1 MKQEMSSVDVAAL
14 IKELR
19 PHLLDAKL
27 AKIYQHSPDE
37 MRIGLHIFKE
47 GRTNLVIEA
56 GRRLHLTKHPETAP
70 KFPQSFPMLLR
81 KHLTGGRI
89 TDISQYD
96 FDRIIEMHIQRG
108 EDNTILIVELFSR
121 GNIVLLDSEKRIIL
135 PLKSISFRDRKVRG
149 GELYELPQAQLSPVT
164 ATLDEL
170 KEMFSCSDSDI
181 VRTVATRMNIGGQY
195 AEELCLRAGI
205 DKSTPASQLSDIKLF
220 LKALQEVFKPLCAEL
235 KPHIVF
241 DDGKPIDVLPLELSQ
256 YEKNEKKYFGTFNE
270 ALDEY
275 FSRRKEV
282 KKERVKEEKKE
293 KPGLVEYRLHKQMS
307 ALQKFKD
314 EEEKLV
320 HRGELIYAHYQTI
333 DGILKAI
340 KDARDKRYSWDDIKN
355 ILKKSDMPD
364 AKAIKSVNQSKGTIT
379 VTLDKND
386 VELDIR
392 LSVTQ
397 NSQVYYDKSKK
408 LSSKIKGALE
418 AIEATKKLSTTE
430 EAPKPREKPIVH
442 RQKWYEQF
450 RWFISS
456 DGFLVIGGRDAESN
470 EDIVKKYLQKR
481 DIFFHAH
488 VSGSPAVVIKTE
500 GKEVPETTLL
510 EAAQFT
516 VSYSGIWKSGQVS
529 GDCYWVLPEQV
540 SKTPESGEYI
550 AKGAFVIRG
559 KRNYYKDVMLGA
571 ALGLLLNEEKRLIG
585 GPLSAVK
592 SRAQFVI
599 EIEPGEFEQND
610 LSKKIYRML
619 NDKFEDK
626 KLIKTIASPDKIAMF
641 MPPGGSRVKGEGI
654 YQR

>member
-1 MKQEMSSVDVAAL
+1 MKQEMSSVDVAA
-14 IKELR
+14 IVKELR
-19 PHLLDAKL
+19 PRLLDAKIG
-27 AKIYQHSPDE
+27 KIYQHSPDE
-37 MRIGLHIFKE
+37 IRIGLHIFKE

-56 GRRLHLTKHPETAP
+56 GRRVHLTKYPETAP

-81 KHLTGGRI
+81 KHLSGGRI
-89 TDISQYD
+89 VDISQYD

-108 EDNTILIVELFSR
+108 EDKTILIVELFSK

-135 PLKSISFRDRKVRG
+135 PLKSISFRDRKVIR
-149 GELYELPQAQLSPVT
+149 GELYELPQAQLSPIT

-170 KEMFSCSDSDI
+170 KEMFSGSDSDI
-181 VRTVATRMNIGGQY
+181 VRTIATRMNMGGQY
-195 AEELCLRAGI
+195 AEELCQHAGI
-205 DKSTPASQLSDIKLF
+205 EKTMPARQLQDVTPLLN
-220 LKALQEVFKPLCAEL
+220 ALREVFKPISADL

-241 DDGKPIDVLPLELSQ
+241 QDGKAIDALPFELSR
-256 YEKNEKKYFGTFNE
+256 YEKNEKKYFGNFNE

-275 FSRRKEV
+275 FSRKEEVRKED
-282 KKERVKEEKKE
+282 VKEEEKE
-293 KPGLVEYRLHKQMS
+293 KPGLLEYRLEKQTH

-314 EEEKLV
+314 EEGKLV
-320 HRGELIYAHYQTI
+320 RKGELIYAHYQTI

-340 KDARDKRYSWDDIKN
+340 KDARDKGYSWDDIKN
-355 ILKKSDMPD
+355 VLKKSDMPD
-364 AKAIKSVNQSKGTIT
+364 AKAIKSVNQGKGTIT
-379 VTLDKND
+379 VTLDNED

-418 AIEATKKLSTTE
+418 AIEATKKLSPTE
-430 EAPKPREKPIVH
+430 EATKPREKPIVH

-456 DGFLVIGGRDAESN
+456 DGFLVIGGRDAQSN
-470 EDIVKKYLQKR
+470 EVIVKKYLEKR
-481 DIFFHAH
+481 DIFFHTH

-500 GKEVPETTLL
+500 GKEVPKTTLA

-516 VSYSGIWKSGQVS
+516 VSYSGIWKSGQAG

-540 SKTPESGEYI
+540 SKTPESGEYVP
-550 AKGAFVIRG
+550 KGAFVIRG
-559 KRNYYKDVMLGA
+559 KRNYYKDVMLSA
-571 ALGLLLNEEKRLIG
+571 ALGIIFNGEKRLIG
-585 GPLSAVK
+585 GPASAVK
-592 SRAQFVI
+592 SKAKFVI
-599 EIEPGEFEQND
+599 EVEPGEYNQND

-626 KLIKTIASPDKIAMF
+626 KLIKTIASPDKIAVF
-641 MPPGGSRVKGEGI
+641 LPPGGSRVKE
-654 YQR
+654 

>member
-14 IKELR
+14 IKELHPR
-19 PHLLDAKL
+19 LLDAKI
-27 AKIYQHSPDE
+27 AKIYQHSADE
-37 MRIGLHIFKE
+37 IRIGLHIFKE

-81 KHLTGGRI
+81 KHLSGGRI

-96 FDRIIEMHIQRG
+96 FDRIIEMQIQRG
-108 EDNTILIVELFSR
+108 EDKTILLIELFSR
-121 GNIVLLDSEKRIIL
+121 GNIVLLNAEKKIIL

-149 GELYELPQAQLSPVT
+149 GEPYELPAPQLSPVT

-170 KEMFSCSDSDI
+170 KEMFSHSDSDI
-181 VRTVATRMNIGGQY
+181 VRTLATRMNMGGQY
-195 AEELCLRAGI
+195 AEELCLRGGI
-205 DKSTPASQLSDIKLF
+205 DKNTPAKQFSDF
-220 LKALQEVFKPLCAEL
+220 AAVQKALSEVFMPLRTDL
-235 KPHIVF
+235 KPHIVLK
-241 DDGKPIDVLPLELSQ
+241 DGKPVDVLPFELSQ
-256 YEKNEKKYFGTFNE
+256 YGKNEKKYFGTFND

-275 FSRRKEV
+275 FSPETG
-282 KKERVKEEKKE
+282 KKGELKEEKNVGGNAE
-293 KPGLVEYRLHKQMS
+293 KPGLYEYRMQKQMQ
-307 ALQKFKD
+307 ALGKFKD
-314 EEEKLV
+314 EEGKLV
-320 HRGELIYAHYQTI
+320 RKGELIYAHYQMC
-333 DGILKAI
+333 DGILKTI
-340 KDARDKRYSWDDIKN
+340 RDARDKGYSWDEIKSK
-355 ILKKSDMPD
+355 LKISDKPE
-364 AKAIKSVNQSKGTIT
+364 ARAIKSIDTGRGIIT
-379 VTLDKND
+379 VTLDNQD

-392 LSVTQ
+392 LSVPQ

-408 LSSKIKGALE
+408 LSSKIKGALT
-418 AIEATKKLSTTE
+418 AIEGTKKLSEKE
-430 EAPKPREKPIVH
+430 EAPEVRKKPEKTK
-442 RQKWYEQF
+442 QKWYEQF

-456 DGFLVIGGRDAESN
+456 DGFLVIGGRDAQSN

-488 VSGSPAVVIKTE
+488 VSGSPSVVIKTE
-500 GKEVPETTLL
+500 GKEVPETTVI

-516 VSYSGIWKSGQVS
+516 VSYSGIWKSGQAS

-540 SKTPESGEYI
+540 SKTPESGEYV

-585 GPLSAVK
+585 GPVSAVK
-592 SRAQFVI
+592 SRAQFVM

-619 NDKFEDK
+619 NEKFKDM

-641 MPPGGSRVKGEGI
+641 LPAGGSRVKE
-654 YQR
+654 